1 MSGFKVEIF
10 YLHIKALKWSLGVN
24 NNFLHS
30 QPLILSIDLKIN
42 LHMLFFNTVKYQNLN
57 FCDVTLCFQCSV
69 KNKKNPIFIMKS
81 FLTRFK

>member
-42 LHMLFFNTVKYQNLN
+42 LHMLFL
-57 FCDVTLCFQCSV
+57 TL
-69 KNKKNPIFIMKS
+69 
-81 FLTRFK
+81 